1 MEHVSMWNYY
11 RSNRVTFKRG
21 SFLKRRHRYSST
33 AILFTEHTAQWNQTL
48 LTKPLIWVWP
58 EKMCWPA
65 SFRMKHLESELMAID
80 YPLWKE
86 KRPRINILKISQD
99 ILKTI
104 MTWVGQLIA
113 IILLLKDVFHR
124 HPEVSKR
131 KGIKVFTER
140 MKFNAQLK

>member
-1 MEHVSMWNYY
+1 MWNYY
-11 RSNRVTFKRG
+11 RPNCVTFKRG
-21 SFLKRRHRYSST
+21 SFLKRQHWYSSI
-33 AILFTEHTAQWNQTL
+33 AILFTEHTAHWNQT
-48 LTKPLIWVWP
+48 LTKPLIWAWP

-65 SFRMKHLESELMAID
+65 SFQMKHLELELMAID

-86 KRPRINILKISQD
+86 KRPRINILKIGQN

-113 IILLLKDVFHR
+113 IILLLKDMFHS
-124 HPEVSKR
+124 HPDVSKR
-131 KGIKVFTER
+131 KGIKVLTER